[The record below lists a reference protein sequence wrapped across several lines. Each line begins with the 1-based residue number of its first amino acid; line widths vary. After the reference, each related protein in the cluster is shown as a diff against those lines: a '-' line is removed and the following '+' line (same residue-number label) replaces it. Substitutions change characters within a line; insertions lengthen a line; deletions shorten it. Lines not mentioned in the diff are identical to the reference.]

1 MKSRFLQGIALLT
14 LSFGGWLGN
23 CHIKAQSDDEER
35 ARAAT
40 TLESGKR
47 EAKGYIV
54 RSAGSDKD
62 SILLQPESVLRWQN
76 NVNKS
81 VHGNIFIWTRSGRP
95 ELVSSIFQYYS
106 PRQAFAAEFHSLSLG
121 PLIVE
126 KEGMAVWTPKVPGI
140 VLTPFDESI
149 APAETKPQR
158 LQQMRKLAQS
168 FTVDLTEYDG
178 IPYQMRLMNQP
189 LYRYESTDL
198 ELLDGAMFVY
208 TYTTDP
214 DLIIL
219 IEARK
224 SGDRFQWKFGLARMN
239 TGSVKVTYNNREVFQ
254 TERLET
260 FFHKDGPY
268 TIFSGLTVPPP

>member
-1 MKSRFLQGIALLT
+1 VKSRILHGIALLT
-14 LSFGGWLGN
+14 LSIGGWQGN
-23 CHIKAQSDDEER
+23 SPIEAQSDDDER

-40 TLESGKR
+40 TLENGKR
-47 EAKGYIV
+47 EAKEYVV
-54 RSAGSDKD
+54 RSGSDNEP
-62 SILLQPESVLRWQN
+62 ITLQPESFLRWQN

-81 VHGNIFIWTRSGRP
+81 VHGNIFLWTRNGRP

-121 PLIVE
+121 PLNVE
-126 KEGMAVWTPKVPGI
+126 KEGMAVWTPKAPGI
-140 VLTPFDESI
+140 VLKPFDESI
-149 APAETKPQR
+149 EPAQTKPQR

-189 LYRYESTDL
+189 LYRYESTDP
-198 ELLDGAMFVY
+198 ELLDGALFAY

-214 DLIIL
+214 DLIVV

-224 SGDRFQWKFGLARMN
+224 SGDRFQWQYGLARMN
-239 TGSVKVTYNNREVFQ
+239 TGSVKVTCNNREVFQ
-254 TERLET
+254 AERLET

-268 TIFSGLTVPPP
+268 TIFSGLPVPSR